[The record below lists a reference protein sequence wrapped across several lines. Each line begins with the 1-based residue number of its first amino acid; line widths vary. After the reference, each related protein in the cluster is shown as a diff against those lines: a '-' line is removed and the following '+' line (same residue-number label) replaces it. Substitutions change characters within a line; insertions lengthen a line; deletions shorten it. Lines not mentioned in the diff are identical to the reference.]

1 VASFRR
7 DVDAL
12 ASPAWDLLVVGGGVH
27 GLFAAYDAAQRGLS
41 VALIDAA
48 DFGSGLSFNHQ
59 RTLHGGLRALQT
71 GHLAKTLRQIDERRT
86 WARLAPH
93 VIAPLPF
100 LVGTYGWT
108 TRSRLA
114 LKLGFALYDRLGR
127 RRNQGIPTE
136 LHVPAARLQSRAA
149 TRRLFPG
156 IVEDGLTGGA
166 TWYDYQTRHP
176 DRLTWLIGT
185 GAREAGATL
194 VNYMQA
200 VELLKSSDRI
210 SGATAQDAI
219 DGSLCR
225 VEAKVTLLAAGSGL
239 GSLLRPLGLPAPPL
253 LRAMNLLLDRPSR
266 DLALAA
272 RGASGRMLTAVPW
285 AGATLVGTS
294 QSSSQLPD
302 DAPACTAEDVDEF
315 IGDLRVAFPSLDASR
330 RDVRL
335 VHAGLTPA
343 AIRNGRAELLSE
355 HRVID
360 HRHHRSD
367 GSRGLAGLVSL
378 VGVKYT
384 TARWAAERA
393 VDTVVDQL
401 GRAAQPC
408 RTARLPLPHGAIADV
423 QGRLAEARRELHVEL
438 DDRHADHLAGW
449 YGTEAPEVLRYL
461 THTGQ
466 FEPIASTSPVISG
479 EIAYAVDHAGALRL
493 SDAVFRRTP
502 LGAAG
507 HPGADALER
516 AAAVMAQKLGWTPDR
531 AAEEIRD
538 VEKRY
543 EVP

>member
-12 ASPAWDLLVVGGGVH
+12 ENHAWDLLVVGGGIH

-93 VIAPLPF
+93 LITPLPF

-108 TRSRLA
+108 TQSRLA
-114 LKLGFALYDRLGR
+114 LKLGFTLYDRLGR

-156 IVEDGLTGGA
+156 IAADGLTGGA

-176 DRLTWLIGT
+176 DRLTWLVGMA
-185 GAREAGATL
+185 AREAGATL
-194 VNYMQA
+194 VNYVKA

-210 SGATAQDAI
+210 SGASVEDGI
-219 DGSLCR
+219 DGRPYR
-225 VEAKVTLLAAGSGL
+225 VEAKTTLLAAGPGT
-239 GSLLRPLGLPAPPL
+239 GSLLRSLGLPAPPL

-294 QSSSQLPD
+294 QSSTHLSET
-302 DAPACTAEDVDEF
+302 APACTAEDIDAF
-315 IGDLRVAFPSLDASR
+315 IEDLRVAFPSIDASR

-335 VHAGLTPA
+335 VQAGLTPA
-343 AIRNGRAELLSE
+343 AIRKGRADLLSE
-355 HRVID
+355 HRVVD
-360 HRHHRSD
+360 HRSD
-367 GSRGLAGLVSL
+367 RPHGLAGLVSL

-384 TARWAAERA
+384 TARWAAEGA
-393 VDTVVDQL
+393 VDAVVAQL
-401 GRAAQPC
+401 GRAAKAC
-408 RTARLPLPHGAIADV
+408 RTALLPLPHGAIADV
-423 QGRLAEARRELHVEL
+423 HGRLAETRRELHVEL
-438 DDRHADHLAGW
+438 DDRLADHLAGW

-461 THTGQ
+461 AHNGQ
-466 FEPIASTSPVISG
+466 FEPIGGLSPVISG
-479 EIAYAVDHAGALRL
+479 EIAYAVDHAGALHL
-493 SDAVFRRTP
+493 SDAVLRRTP

-516 AAAVMAQKLGWTPDR
+516 AAAVMAQKLGWTTDR
-531 AAEEIRD
+531 AANEIRD

-543 EVP
+543 EIP